1 MIDISKE
8 LKFKT
13 ARSGGKGGQNVNKVE
28 TMVTGYWHVQ
38 NSDLLDDE
46 QKIRVELKLKN
57 HISDDGFLWVKSQ
70 NERSQL
76 ANKQDVISKINTLVN
91 KALILHKKRKGT
103 KPTKASQLNR
113 LESKKITSEK
123 ENRHDLKWLPA
134 PHSNGKFPV

>member
-1 MIDISKE
+1 MVDISKE

-28 TMVTGYWHVQ
+28 TMVAGYWHVQ
-38 NSDLLDDE
+38 NSVLLDDE

-76 ANKQDVISKINTLVN
+76 ANKQDVISKINALVN
-91 KALILHKKRKGT
+91 KALIVPKKRKAT
-103 KPTKASQLNR
+103 KPTRASKEKR
-113 LESKKITSEK
+113 IESKKITSEK
-123 ENRHDLKWLPA
+123 KQVRKKIKTD
-134 PHSNGKFPV
+134 F

>member
-28 TMVTGYWHVQ
+28 TMVAGYWHVQ
-38 NSDLLDDE
+38 NSELLDDE
-46 QKIRVELKLKN
+46 QKLRVELKLKN
-57 HISDDGFLWVKSQ
+57 HISDVGFLWVKSQ

-91 KALILHKKRKGT
+91 KALIVLKKRKAT

-113 LESKKITSEK
+113 LETKKNTSEK
-123 ENRHDLKWLPA
+123 KQVRKKIKND
-134 PHSNGKFPV
+134 F

>member
-1 MIDISKE
+1 MIDIAKE

-28 TMVTGYWHVQ
+28 TMVAGYWHVQ

-46 QKIRVELKLKN
+46 QKNRVALKLKN
-57 HISDDGFLWVKSQ
+57 HINEDGFLWVKSQ

-91 KALILHKKRKGT
+91 KALIVPKKRKAT
-103 KPTKASQLNR
+103 KPTKASNLNR

-123 ENRHDLKWLPA
+123 KQVRKKINND
-134 PHSNGKFPV
+134 F

>member
-91 KALILHKKRKGT
+91 KALIVPKKRKGT

-123 ENRHDLKWLPA
+123 KQVRKKIKND
-134 PHSNGKFPV
+134 F

>member
-13 ARSGGKGGQNVNKVE
+13 ARSGGKGGQSVNKVE
-28 TMVTGYWHVQ
+28 TMVAGYWHVQ
-38 NSDLLDDE
+38 NSELLDDE

-57 HISDDGFLWVKSQ
+57 HINDDGFLWVKSQ

-91 KALILHKKRKGT
+91 NALIVPKKRKAT

-123 ENRHDLKWLPA
+123 KQVRKKIKND
-134 PHSNGKFPV
+134 F

>member
-28 TMVTGYWHVQ
+28 TMVAVHWHVQ
-38 NSDLLDDE
+38 NSELLDDE
-46 QKIRVELKLKN
+46 QKNRIGLKLKN
-57 HISDDGFLWVKSQ
+57 HISEDGFLWVKSQ

-91 KALILHKKRKGT
+91 KALIVPKKRKAT
-103 KPTKASQLNR
+103 KPTKASKMNR

-123 ENRHDLKWLPA
+123 KQVRKKIKND
-134 PHSNGKFPV
+134 F